1 MTDAD
6 KRMIR
11 LLSCR
16 CSGYLKVDRR
26 VRCFFLCILLLSLL
40 SGCSSQVSGGDGSL
54 RDGVIDGADSEESSV
69 GDSVS
74 EGAAKTIGL
83 ILTSQDADENEEV
96 ISAFEE
102 LAAGLGFETLIYIPD
117 VTASEA
123 EAALDME
130 TGTFQSCDVNP
141 IEYQMLGVD
150 EMVAADA
157 DAFIIR
163 PNHAEAL
170 DGVLG
175 AARSVGICVITYGV
189 ETSEGTADFYT
200 DTLDA
205 ALEYLEEL

>member
-1 MTDAD
+1 
-6 KRMIR
+6 MIK
-11 LLSCR
+11 LLSR
-16 CSGYLKVDRR
+16 RRGAYLKVDRR
-26 VRCFFLCILLLSLL
+26 VKYFFLCILLLSLL
-40 SGCSSQVSGGDGSL
+40 SGCSPPAAGKDAADNGD
-54 RDGVIDGADSEESSV
+54 VTDGADSEESSA

-74 EGAAKTIGL
+74 EEAAKIVGL

-102 LAAGLGFETLIYIPD
+102 LAAGLGLETLIYIPD
-117 VTASEA
+117 VAASEA

-141 IEYQMLGVD
+141 IEYQMLGIN

-189 ETSEGTADFYT
+189 ETAERTADFHAETYA
-200 DTLDA
+200 A
-205 ALEYLEEL
+205 ALEYLEELYRE

>member
-1 MTDAD
+1 M
-6 KRMIR
+6 
-11 LLSCR
+11 
-16 CSGYLKVDRR
+16 Y
-26 VRCFFLCILLLSLL
+26 FFLCILLLSLL
-40 SGCSSQVSGGDGSL
+40 SGCSSPVSGGDTADNG
-54 RDGVIDGADSEESSV
+54 DVTDGADSEESSA

-74 EGAAKTIGL
+74 EGATKTIGL
-83 ILTSQDADENEEV
+83 ILTSQDADENEEA

-117 VTASEA
+117 VAASEA

-175 AARSVGICVITYGV
+175 AARSVGICVIMYGV
-189 ETSEGTADFYT
+189 ESSEGTYDFYAST
-200 DTLDA
+200 YA
-205 ALEYLEEL
+205 GALEYLEELYRE